1 MLLRERSGGAH
12 MTVAEKHSN
21 RSITLYQAT
30 ITSLEEKLAKVT
42 CEKESLQRDLGVK
55 EDELAAATKD
65 PDEEDLSE
73 DAAAIPTTT
82 EKVRRNAGGRGKA
95 KKQEAVMHCCSTVRP
110 AYLAFTR
117 T

>member
-30 ITSLEEKLAKVT
+30 IKSLEEKLAKVRV
-42 CEKESLQRDLGVK
+42 EKEQLQRDLGVK
-55 EDELAAATKD
+55 EDELAAALKEKQA
-65 PDEEDLSE
+65 DEEDAELSP
-73 DAAAIPTTT
+73 DKTIHDSQGDN
-82 EKVRRNAGGRGKA
+82 VRRRTAGRGA
-95 KKQEAVMHCCSTVRP
+95 KDKKRRVWRSSC
-110 AYLAFTR
+110 LASTR